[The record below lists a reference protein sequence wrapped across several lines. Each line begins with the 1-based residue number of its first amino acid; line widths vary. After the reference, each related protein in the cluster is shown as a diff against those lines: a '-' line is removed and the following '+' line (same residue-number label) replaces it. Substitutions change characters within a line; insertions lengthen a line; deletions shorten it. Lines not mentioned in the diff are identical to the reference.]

1 MVLKGEDSKRPQ
13 AKAWCKEWGAKP
25 QDEPGFGG
33 GLVLG
38 IVVRLNNWK

>member
-25 QDEPGFGG
+25 QDEPGFWWGFG
-33 GLVLG
+33 ARNSGEV
-38 IVVRLNNWK
+38 K